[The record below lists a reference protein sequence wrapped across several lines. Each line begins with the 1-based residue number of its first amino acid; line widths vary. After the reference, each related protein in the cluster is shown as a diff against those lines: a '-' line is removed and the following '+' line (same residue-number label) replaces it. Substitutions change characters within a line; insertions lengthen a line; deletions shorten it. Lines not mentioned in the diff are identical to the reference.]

1 MACSNITSGVLNP
14 CSSNQGGLEAIFIA
28 NGPTESFVESNG
40 TVTSITVGGSA
51 LTAAYFFKFEVPR
64 TTSSITETVTGDVA
78 QGTVTYAQS
87 AVMVLNQMQ
96 AATRDQ
102 LQLIFEATSMIV
114 VAKDNNGRYWS
125 LGLERGA
132 YGETSANTSG
142 VAYQDANKYE
152 ITIGAIEAKPMFEV
166 DGSIVEA

>member
-1 MACSNITSGVLNP
+1 
-14 CSSNQGGLEAIFIA
+14 
-28 NGPTESFVESNG
+28 
-40 TVTSITVGGSA
+40 
-51 LTAAYFFKFEVPR
+51 VPR

-87 AVMVLNQMQ
+87 AVIVLNQMQ
-96 AATRDQ
+96 ASTRDQ
-102 LQLIFEATSMIV
+102 LQLIFEATDMIV

-125 LGLERGA
+125 IGLERGA

-142 VAYQDANKYE
+142 VAYQDRNGYE

-166 DGSIVEA
+166 DGAIVES

>member
-1 MACSNITSGVLNP
+1 MACSNITSGVLNG

-51 LTAAYFFKFEVPR
+51 LTAADFFKFEVPR

>member
-1 MACSNITSGVLNP
+1 MACSNITSGVLNG
-14 CSSNQGGLEAIFIA
+14 CSTNQGGLEAIFIA

-40 TVTSITVGGSA
+40 TVTIITVGGSA
-51 LTAAYFFKFEVPR
+51 LTAADFFKFEVPR
-64 TTSSITETVTGDVA
+64 TTSSITETVTGDVM

-96 AATRDQ
+96 ASTRDQ

-125 LGLERGA
+125 IGLERGA